1 MTQDTRFEKSRA
13 CPANETL
20 LAYQRQTLNSAD
32 ADQVAAHLQ
41 DCEFCFLLLDL
52 LKFHPAVKP
61 LPPTP
66 LPILPDLPRF
76 LFRRH

>member
-1 MTQDTRFEKSRA
+1 MATRFEKSRA

-20 LAYQRQTLNSAD
+20 LAYQRHALNSAD
-32 ADQVAAHLQ
+32 ADLVAAHLQ

-52 LKFHPAVKP
+52 LKFHPAGK
-61 LPPTP
+61 
-66 LPILPDLPRF
+66 PILPAPPPVLHNLPRF

>member
-1 MTQDTRFEKSRA
+1 MATRFEKSRA

-20 LAYQRQTLNSAD
+20 VDYQRHTLSSAD
-32 ADQVAAHLQ
+32 ADRVAAHLQ

-52 LKFHPAVKP
+52 LKFHPTAKR
-61 LPPTP
+61 LPPAP
-66 LPILPDLPRF
+66 PKVPANLPRQ